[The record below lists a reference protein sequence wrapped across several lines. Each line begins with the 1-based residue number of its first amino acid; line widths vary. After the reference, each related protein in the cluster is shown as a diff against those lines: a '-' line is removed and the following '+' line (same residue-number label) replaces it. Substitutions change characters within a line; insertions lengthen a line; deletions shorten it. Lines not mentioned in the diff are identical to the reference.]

1 LREGT
6 LTSSFLRFPSS
17 LSPHFFSIDLK
28 EESPGKPIKR
38 QWMGGRGC
46 YRMSAALGIRR
57 EDKNRWERR
66 VPLTPEHVLELK
78 KKYGIET
85 FIQPSNIRIFS
96 EEAYQK
102 VGAHVQD
109 SLTPSSVV
117 FAVKEIPVDFF
128 EQGKTYVF
136 FSHTIKGQ
144 KYNMPMLKKMMEMG
158 CTLIDYE
165 RIIDRNGKRLVFF
178 GRFAGL
184 AGMVDTLWTFG
195 QRLHWEQID
204 TPFREIKQA
213 IHYKDLDEIK
223 KHFNAVGKKIK
234 TEGLPL
240 SLTPL
245 IIGFS
250 GYGNVSVGAQE
261 ILDVFPIKEIK
272 PEEIESVV
280 NKPSNKV
287 IYKVVF
293 KEEHMVEPVSP
304 GKKFDLQDYY
314 HHPEGYHSAF
324 ERYIPFLSI
333 LMNCIFWNTQYPRLL
348 TKDYLKKTFSKKE
361 KMRLRVIGDISSD
374 VNGAIEFTEKTT
386 SSDNPVFIYHPRTDT
401 ITDGYEGDG
410 IIVMAVDNLPC
421 ELPRESSQSFSE
433 ILLRFVP
440 EIMNADFTV
449 DDFNKVVLPAE
460 IKNAVVLYQGKL
472 TPAYHY
478 INKYL

>member
-1 LREGT
+1 V
-6 LTSSFLRFPSS
+6 
-17 LSPHFFSIDLK
+17 
-28 EESPGKPIKR
+28 
-38 QWMGGRGC
+38 GRG
-46 YRMSAALGIRR
+46 YYLMSAILGIRR

-66 VPLTPEHVLELK
+66 VPLIPQHVLELK

-85 FIQPSNIRIFS
+85 FIQPSKIRIFS
-96 EEAYQK
+96 ESEYQK

-128 EQGKTYVF
+128 EKRKTYVF

-144 KYNMPMLKKMMEMG
+144 KYNMPMLKKMMEME

-165 RIIDRNGKRLVFF
+165 RIVDRNGKRLVFF

-195 QRLHWEQID
+195 QRVQWEQID
-204 TPFREIKQA
+204 TPFREIKQT

-223 KHFNAVGKKIK
+223 AHFTTVGKKIEEK
-234 TEGLPL
+234 GLPA

-245 IIGFS
+245 IIGVS
-250 GYGNVSVGAQE
+250 GYGNVSIGAQE
-261 ILDVFPIKEIK
+261 ILDMLPIKEIK

-280 NKPSNKV
+280 KNPSNKV

-293 KEEHMVEPVSP
+293 KEEHMVEPASLD
-304 GKKFDLQDYY
+304 KKFDLQDYY
-314 HHPEGYHSAF
+314 NHPEGYHSTF

-333 LMNCIFWNTQYPRLL
+333 LINCIFWNTQYPRLI
-348 TKDYLKKTFSKKE
+348 TKSYMKKIFLREEKQRLK
-361 KMRLRVIGDISSD
+361 VVGDISVD
-374 VNGAIEFTEKTT
+374 VNGAIEFTQKTT
-386 SSDNPVFIYHPRTDT
+386 SSDTPVFVYNPTTDT
-401 ITDGYEGDG
+401 IKDGFKGDG
-410 IIVMAVDNLPC
+410 IVVMAVDNLPC

-449 DDFNKVVLPAE
+449 ADFNKVTLPIE
-460 IKNAVVLYQGKL
+460 IKNAVILYHGKL
-472 TPAYHY
+472 TPNYLY

>member
-1 LREGT
+1 V
-6 LTSSFLRFPSS
+6 
-17 LSPHFFSIDLK
+17 
-28 EESPGKPIKR
+28 
-38 QWMGGRGC
+38 GRG
-46 YRMSAALGIRR
+46 YYLMSAILGIRR

-66 VPLTPEHVLELK
+66 VPLIPQHVLELK

-85 FIQPSNIRIFS
+85 FIQPSKIRIFS
-96 EEAYQK
+96 ESEYQK

-128 EQGKTYVF
+128 EKRKTYVF

-144 KYNMPMLKKMMEMG
+144 KYNMPMLKKMMEME

-165 RIIDRNGKRLVFF
+165 RIVDRNGKRLVFF

-195 QRLHWEQID
+195 QRVQWEQID
-204 TPFREIKQA
+204 TPFREIKQT

-223 KHFNAVGKKIK
+223 AHFTTVGKKIEEK
-234 TEGLPL
+234 GLPP

-245 IIGFS
+245 IIGVS
-250 GYGNVSVGAQE
+250 GYGNVSIGAQE
-261 ILDVFPIKEIK
+261 ILDMLPIKEIK

-280 NKPSNKV
+280 KNPSNKV

-293 KEEHMVEPVSP
+293 KEEHMVEPASLD
-304 GKKFDLQDYY
+304 KKFDLQDYY
-314 HHPEGYHSAF
+314 NHPEGYHSTF

-333 LMNCIFWNTQYPRLL
+333 LINCIFWNTQYPRLI
-348 TKDYLKKTFSKKE
+348 TKSYMKKIFLREEKQRLK
-361 KMRLRVIGDISSD
+361 VVGDISVD
-374 VNGAIEFTEKTT
+374 VNGAIEFTQKTT
-386 SSDNPVFIYHPRTDT
+386 SSDTPVFVYNPTTDT
-401 ITDGYEGDG
+401 IKDGFEGDG
-410 IIVMAVDNLPC
+410 IVVMAVDNLPC

-449 DDFNKVVLPAE
+449 ADFNKVTLPIE
-460 IKNAVVLYQGKL
+460 IKNAVILYHGKL
-472 TPAYHY
+472 TPNYLY